1 MARWQGRGGGGW
13 GEGSEEGWGVSELTS
28 QVFFYIYYGK
38 PDSKTL
44 EFQMLRINHF
54 AFQLWPE
61 ETKV

>member
-1 MARWQGRGGGGW
+1 MAGVGVGGGG

-28 QVFFYIYYGK
+28 QVFFHIYYGK
-38 PDSKTL
+38 PGSKTL

-54 AFQLWPE
+54 VFQLWPA